1 MSDDVVMSAA
11 DHRALQAELEEL
23 ETTARAEMAERI
35 KTAREWGD
43 LKENAE
49 YHDAKNAQAMLETR
63 ILRLRDRLLRA
74 QIVEVTEGAEA
85 IGFGSRVRVRD
96 RGSGRESNYTLV
108 SAVDADAAAGRLSIE
123 SPVGA
128 MLVGARVGDVVEVAT
143 PKGPR
148 TLEVLLIA

>member
-11 DHRALQAELEEL
+11 DHRALQAELEKL

-35 KTAREWGD
+35 ETAREWGD

-74 QIVEVTEGAEA
+74 QIVEVTEGAETV
-85 IGFGSRVRVRD
+85 GFGSRVRVRD
-96 RGSGRESNYTLV
+96 RASGRESDYTLV

-128 MLVGARVGDVVEVAT
+128 MLVGARIGDVVEVAT
-143 PKGPR
+143 PKGTR
-148 TLEVLLIA
+148 TLELLAVA

>member
-11 DHRALQAELEEL
+11 DHRALQAQLEEL

-63 ILRLRDRLLRA
+63 ILRVRDRLLRA

-85 IGFGSRVRVRD
+85 VGFGSRVRVRD

-123 SPVGA
+123 SPVGT

>member
-1 MSDDVVMSAA
+1 MSDSVVMTAESFQ
-11 DHRALQAELEEL
+11 ALQEEVERL
-23 ETTARAEMAERI
+23 ETEGRTEMAERI

-74 QIVEVTEGAEA
+74 QIVEPTQGAETV
-85 IGFGSRVRVRD
+85 GFGSRVRVRD
-96 RGSGRESNYTLV
+96 PGSGRELEYTLV

-123 SPVGA
+123 SPVGT

-143 PKGPR
+143 PKGR
-148 TLEVLLIA
+148 